1 MAIQTTKQPAQPKW
15 FTDLK
20 AKTPATGSGQTAPAK
35 TLSVEDRLTAVEKL
49 LEAHGIVDRDRK

>member
-1 MAIQTTKQPAQPKW
+1 MSNVAAKPAQPKW

-20 AKTPATGSGQTAPAK
+20 AKAPATGAKPAT